1 MGQILVVWKDDESRV
16 VEIPAA
22 FKTAMKKAGVLA
34 TFQKLSYTHRKEYCR
49 WITEA
54 KREEKRLARSVK
66 AIDMLKKGIR
76 TPG

>member
-34 TFQKLSYTHRKEYCR
+34 TSKN
-49 WITEA
+49 
-54 KREEKRLARSVK
+54 
-66 AIDMLKKGIR
+66 
-76 TPG
+76 